1 MHPFCGGLLSQQ
13 GGSDPI
19 RGSGQT
25 VYTLEVYT
33 LLYSYISVKFV
44 SLLIIARANSCDVGC
59 SLVLGCSPYTLEE
72 FRQERETEKCRRFFS
87 SRGWCIVLFWVVGCT
102 LPAALIGD
110 SSMCSRRNYCENNTW
125 GLQLIYLFCNQI
137 SWWYNIDVM
146 LYKCVLKY

>member
-59 SLVLGCSPYTLEE
+59 SLVLSCRRASLYLEE
-72 FRQERETEKCRRFFS
+72 FGQERETEKC
-87 SRGWCIVLFWVVGCT
+87 
-102 LPAALIGD
+102 
-110 SSMCSRRNYCENNTW
+110 
-125 GLQLIYLFCNQI
+125 
-137 SWWYNIDVM
+137 
-146 LYKCVLKY
+146 

>member
-59 SLVLGCSPYTLEE
+59 SLVLGCRRASLYLEE
-72 FRQERETEKCRRFFS
+72 FRQERETEVLTFFLPLGDVILS
-87 SRGWCIVLFWVVGCT
+87 CFESWALHCLQHWLETVVWCNASGGLLWKQHLRTAVNIFVLQSDILMIQYWCN
-102 LPAALIGD
+102 AL
-110 SSMCSRRNYCENNTW
+110 
-125 GLQLIYLFCNQI
+125 
-137 SWWYNIDVM
+137 
-146 LYKCVLKY
+146 